1 MRAST
6 RINKGQFTNA
16 RYKDKPNAKPASKPR
31 QPKPASNIAI
41 PAVNVNNPISDE
53 INEKNEMFMSEET
66 PYWRATFFTPNDYI
80 TDKYYEVVGYYEKLP
95 ASMQLGLGNLEVIE
109 PEPIKHT
116 PLLSKLINGDYHT
129 AQSKSDKNI
138 ATSIKFFS
146 NNLPSFKQYKTQDE
160 LDWVVQ
166 HHRLLTLELLTY
178 TLNQHSS
185 VATLKSKFNGI
196 TRIIRLSY
204 KSKSPDLYEKFSR
217 IVSDLGHYFE
227 DDEFDNELSPEEL
240 KKFIQW
246 DDVIAKQK
254 SLENTFNSILNKQ
267 NKIAYDMNNDLLLLS
282 LYSLIPPLRNEIK
295 HLEFTNSKNE
305 DGDYIWF
312 ATDDRI
318 LLDLNLEKKRHD
330 PIQFNLTKD
339 APKLATLIENS
350 YKLYPRKF
358 VFTPKNTYPKLDKKA
373 SQKSLDTRLS
383 GLFSHTGKNVSVNSL
398 RSSYVS
404 YMVHQGMLK
413 GKLLSVKEKNKIAER
428 MRSSR
433 KYFDESYT
441 KLFQMNP
448 NQQQPEIKQEE
459 NINNPAVSVDEIS
472 TYEKQ
477 KKRSTSYYYSHKEDI
492 IKKQKEYQKK
502 QGSYTNSRNRL
513 LRFLNSSP
521 EYENTM
527 RDSTK
532 TKYKFNK
539 VNGLWE

>member
-6 RINKGQFTNA
+6 RINKGQFTSA
-16 RYKDKPNAKPASKPR
+16 RYKDIPNAKPAAK
-31 QPKPASNIAI
+31 PKPAANVAI
-41 PAVNVNNPISDE
+41 PAVNVDNPISDE
-53 INEKNEMFMSEET
+53 IKEKIDMFIREET
-66 PYWRATFFTPNDYI
+66 PYWRATFYTPNDYI
-80 TDKYYEVVGYYEKLP
+80 TDKYFEVVEYYEKLP
-95 ASMQLGLGNLEVIE
+95 ASIQLGLGNLEVIE

-146 NNLPSFKQYKTQDE
+146 NNLPSFKQYKNQDE

>member
-6 RINKGQFTNA
+6 RINKGQFTSA
-16 RYKDKPNAKPASKPR
+16 RYKDIPNAKPAAK
-31 QPKPASNIAI
+31 PKPAANVAI
-41 PAVNVNNPISDE
+41 PAVNVDNPISDE
-53 INEKNEMFMSEET
+53 IKEKIDMFIREET
-66 PYWRATFFTPNDYI
+66 PYWRATFYTPNDYI
-80 TDKYYEVVGYYEKLP
+80 TDKYFEVVEYYEKLP
-95 ASMQLGLGNLEVIE
+95 ASIQLGLGNLEVIE

-146 NNLPSFKQYKTQDE
+146 NNLPSFKQYKNQDE

-312 ATDDRI
+312 AADDRI

>member
-6 RINKGQFTNA
+6 RINKGQFTSA
-16 RYKDKPNAKPASKPR
+16 RYKDIPNAKPAAK
-31 QPKPASNIAI
+31 PKPAANVAI
-41 PAVNVNNPISDE
+41 PAVNVDNPISDE
-53 INEKNEMFMSEET
+53 IKEKIDMFIREET
-66 PYWRATFFTPNDYI
+66 PYWRATFYTPNDYI
-80 TDKYYEVVGYYEKLP
+80 TDKYFEVVEYYEKLP
-95 ASMQLGLGNLEVIE
+95 ASIQLGLGNLEVIE

-146 NNLPSFKQYKTQDE
+146 NNLPSFKQYKNQDE

-312 ATDDRI
+312 AEDDRI